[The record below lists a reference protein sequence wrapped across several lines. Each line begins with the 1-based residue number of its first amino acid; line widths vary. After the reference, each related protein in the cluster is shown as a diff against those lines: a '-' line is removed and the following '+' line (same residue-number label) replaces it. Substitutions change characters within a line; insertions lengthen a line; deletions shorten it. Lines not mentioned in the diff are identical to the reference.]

1 MKQSFL
7 SLAFLLTFAPG
18 LSASQADPC
27 THGTIGEITVENL
40 SIFDDSDPELNGRFA
55 WVYRTANSLH
65 LETRQSFVRRV
76 LLFEEGD
83 CYEPDLLEESERLL
97 RGYKFIAGS
106 DISADPQ
113 PDGSVPVTVRT
124 RDEWSTQVDV
134 RVAFEDGFE
143 FRGVRLSESNLL
155 GTGRTFGVYYL
166 ENQLTRNY
174 GLILLDPQLGGTRW
188 QLRTAAA
195 RTRAGTT
202 LEQALT
208 HPFVGEAGRWA
219 VRQSVRRED
228 RFVEYVLPN
237 QPERSHL
244 LVPAVERGF
253 DVTVLRRLG
262 PVGGLQT
269 LVGGAISYQEF
280 TYPDEDILHV
290 ENGEFASQEPAAD
303 QHVEQIRPRLDEFD
317 NARLHLLLGRR
328 NVRWTQRRGL
338 ASVEGQEDVR
348 LGVEATVAVAPPF
361 PFFGS
366 EDEALGTFSF
376 YGGLA
381 GDNMVSTV
389 RVLGDARR
397 VFRGPQAGWHDVIA
411 EADAIVYLSSP
422 TQPLNTRMLRA
433 SAAGGWHI
441 RTPFQL
447 TLGGGGGTGMR
458 GYGLHEFP
466 GGRRLVL
473 TAEERRYLGR
483 PLGDL
488 LALGATGFVEV
499 GRVWPGD
506 ALFGVESGWRAAVGL
521 GLRTSFPAASRNSYR
536 LDLALPLERGT
547 GWDRL
552 RFSISTDVLLP
563 GFGATGNEPML
574 VRSRRVPV
582 SSELFHF
589 PE

>member
-1 MKQSFL
+1 MKESFL
-7 SLAFLLTFAPG
+7 SLAFLLTLA
-18 LSASQADPC
+18 SALRAYQADPC
-27 THGTIGEITVENL
+27 IDGKISEITIENL

-65 LETRQSFVRRV
+65 METRQSFVRRT
-76 LLFEEGD
+76 LLFKEGD

-97 RGYKFIAGS
+97 RAYTFIAGS
-106 DISADPQ
+106 DILADPQ
-113 PDGSVPVTVRT
+113 PDGSLHVTVRT

-134 RVAFEDGFE
+134 RVGFEDGFE
-143 FRGVRLSESNLL
+143 LKGVRLSESNLL
-155 GTGRTFGVYYL
+155 GTGRTFGIYYL
-166 ENQLTRNY
+166 ESQLTRNY
-174 GLILLDPQLGGTRW
+174 GLTLLDPQLGGTRW

-195 RTRAGTT
+195 RTRAGTA

-208 HPFVGEAGRWA
+208 HPFVGETGRWA

-228 RFVEYVLPN
+228 RFVEYVLPD
-237 QPERSHL
+237 QPQKSHL
-244 LVPAVERGF
+244 LVPAVEQGF

-262 PVGGLQT
+262 PAGGQQT
-269 LVGGAISYQEF
+269 LVGGAISYQDF
-280 TYPDEDILHV
+280 TYPEEDILLV
-290 ENGEFASQEPAAD
+290 PDGKFANQEPAEREHA
-303 QHVEQIRPRLDEFD
+303 ERIRGRLDEFD

-328 NVRWTQRRGL
+328 NVRWTQRQGL

-348 LGVEATVAVAPPF
+348 LGVEATVAVAPPI

-366 EDEALGTFSF
+366 EDEALGSFSF

-381 GDNMVSTV
+381 GDNIVSTV

-411 EADAIVYLSSP
+411 EADAVVYLSSRA
-422 TQPLNTRMLRA
+422 QPLNTRMLRA
-433 SAAGGWHI
+433 SATGGWHI

-447 TLGGGGGTGMR
+447 TLSGDGGLR
-458 GYGLHEFP
+458 GYGLDEFP
-466 GGRRLVL
+466 GGRRLIL
-473 TAEERRYLGR
+473 SAEERRYLGR
-483 PLGDL
+483 PFGDL
-488 LALGATGFVEV
+488 LAVGGAVFLEA

-506 ALFGVESGWRAAVGL
+506 ALFGVESDWRAAVGL

-547 GWDRL
+547 GWNRL
-552 RFSISTDVLLP
+552 RFSVSRDVLLP
-563 GFGATGNEPML
+563 GFGAAAKEPMV

-582 SSELFHF
+582 SSELFLF
-589 PE
+589 PD

>member
-1 MKQSFL
+1 MKESFL
-7 SLAFLLTFAPG
+7 SLTFLLT
-18 LSASQADPC
+18 LASTLDAYQADPC
-27 THGTIGEITVENL
+27 IDGKISEITIENL
-40 SIFDDSDPELNGRFA
+40 SIFDNSDPELNGRFA

-65 LETRQSFVRRV
+65 LETRQSFVRRT
-76 LLFEEGD
+76 LLFKEGD

-106 DISADPQ
+106 DIIADPQ
-113 PDGSVPVTVRT
+113 ADGSVHVTVRT
-124 RDEWSTQVDV
+124 RDEWSTQIDV
-134 RVAFEDGFE
+134 RVGFE
-143 FRGVRLSESNLL
+143 EGFELKGVRLSESNLL
-155 GTGRTFGVYYL
+155 GTGRTFGIYYL
-166 ENQLTRNY
+166 ESQLTRNY
-174 GLILLDPQLGGTRW
+174 GLTLLDPQLGGTRW

-195 RTRAGTT
+195 RTRAGTAVD
-202 LEQALT
+202 QALT

-228 RFVEYVLPN
+228 RFVEYVLPDRA
-237 QPERSHL
+237 QKSHL
-244 LVPAVERGF
+244 LVPAVEQGF

-269 LVGGAISYQEF
+269 LVGGAISYQDF
-280 TYPDEDILHV
+280 TYPDEDILLV
-290 ENGEFASQEPAAD
+290 PDGNFADQEPAE
-303 QHVEQIRPRLDEFD
+303 QEHVERIRGRLDEFD

-328 NVRWTQRRGL
+328 NVRWTQRQGL
-338 ASVEGQEDVR
+338 ASVQGQEDVR

-366 EDEALGTFSF
+366 EDEALGSFSL

-381 GDNMVSTV
+381 GDNVVSTV

-411 EADAIVYLSSP
+411 EADAVVYLSSRA
-422 TQPLNTRMLRA
+422 QPLHSRMLRA
-433 SAAGGWHI
+433 SATGGWHT

-447 TLGGGGGTGMR
+447 TLGGKRGLR

-466 GGRRLVL
+466 GGRRIVL
-473 TAEERRYLGR
+473 SAEERRYLGR
-483 PLGDL
+483 PFGDL
-488 LALGATGFVEV
+488 LAV
-499 GRVWPGD
+499 GGTVFLEAGRIWPGD
-506 ALFGVESGWRAAVGL
+506 ALFGVDSDWRAAVGV

-547 GWDRL
+547 GWNQL
-552 RFSISTDVLLP
+552 RFSVTTDVLLP
-563 GFGATGNEPML
+563 GFGAAAKEPLL

-582 SSELFHF
+582 SSELFTF
-589 PE
+589 PD